1 MRPARPARTA
11 GAGARPPTGRSRRR
25 AGRGRTG
32 CAAASRWGRRRAR
45 ARPSRRAPRRC
56 RSGPAAGGARPR
68 AAWLSA
74 TASRTR
80 RPRTRPRRRC
90 AGRTRRDGGRPP
102 RRSAWM
108 RTSSLARRQR
118 ALPWRR
124 NRSRAR
130 PARRRASW
138 ASPPSSATS
147 ARVSSTSPTS
157 CQARSRLSCRGGA
170 GQGLVRLGVQAGGQ
184 EHPRAVEEGDPD
196 LGVLVH
202 HDALVDDPERE
213 RQVAGEELQ
222 AAEVV
227 QGDPLEPLL
236 AEPAGDLD
244 GGGEVG
250 PGEVEAAHLHVQGAP
265 VDEQAAAVH
274 PRGEVEVLGRGR
286 ELLQRRGEPA
296 TAEEE
301 QRVLAVDE
309 PEQVVGAHCL
319 RPAGRLGHPDQ
330 PRVDAADLDLGLR
343 QRGEDARD
351 GGQPLDVVGRARRLG
366 VRVDP
371 EQGERPRRR
380 RGAGRRPT
388 ARVVGDGLLVPP
400 HGVATDPLRDRRPVP
415 RGARVP
421 SPALSAGDDGSGPV
435 MSSRVVAPSRAP

>member
-1 MRPARPARTA
+1 MPGGAAAVADGRVVALAVDDAPQLGEQGGHLRVLGRADLADPPRDRPAAFDGGEHAERLALDEREVDVELDQPGAVHGTGGLQVDAAELRLVCGQLAQPATA

-80 RPRTRPRRRC
+80 RPRTRPRG
-90 AGRTRRDGGRPP
+90 AAPGGARRDGGRPP

-157 CQARSRLSCRGGA
+157 CQARSRLSCRAAA

-184 EHPRAVEEGDPD
+184 EHPR
-196 LGVLVH
+196 
-202 HDALVDDPERE
+202 R
-213 RQVAGEELQ
+213 
-222 AAEVV
+222 
-227 QGDPLEPLL
+227 
-236 AEPAGDLD
+236 
-244 GGGEVG
+244 
-250 PGEVEAAHLHVQGAP
+250 
-265 VDEQAAAVH
+265 
-274 PRGEVEVLGRGR
+274 GRGGR
-286 ELLQRRGEPA
+286 SRSGCP
-296 TAEEE
+296 
-301 QRVLAVDE
+301 
-309 PEQVVGAHCL
+309 
-319 RPAGRLGHPDQ
+319 RPSRC
-330 PRVDAADLDLGLR
+330 
-343 QRGEDARD
+343 
-351 GGQPLDVVGRARRLG
+351 
-366 VRVDP
+366 
-371 EQGERPRRR
+371 PRR
-380 RGAGRRPT
+380 
-388 ARVVGDGLLVPP
+388 
-400 HGVATDPLRDRRPVP
+400 
-415 RGARVP
+415 
-421 SPALSAGDDGSGPV
+421 
-435 MSSRVVAPSRAP
+435 